1 MDTLVLY
8 LLQSGISLSMLYI
21 VYRLF
26 LSRDTFFQ
34 INRVYLISSVLFS
47 LIFPLIPLNL
57 AYSGANETYTV
68 MLDAIVINATKLQ
81 PAVSKHLSTFQIITI
96 IYLTGFSIFF
106 LRFLFQIGQLIII
119 IRKNGISHHEG
130 LSIVFIDRNYAPFS
144 FFGLIFINRKKL
156 SEQSIKEI
164 IDHEQV
170 HIKQRH
176 SIDLI
181 LFEFMTIIQW
191 FNPFIWFYRNS
202 IKSVH
207 EYLADEGVLL
217 KGYNSINYQ
226 ALLLEQ
232 STGIQVNDLT
242 NNFNHSLIK
251 KRIIMMTKTKSTFM
265 ARLKLM
271 LVTPVAL
278 LLVVAF
284 TASPLVKT
292 MAQNETKKEIK
303 KEIKT
308 ADQTKT
314 VAAGEEV
321 VFKVVDDMPEFS
333 GGDEGRMQYLIEN
346 IKYPETA
353 RKQGIQGTVYITFVV
368 EKDGSITGTRILR
381 GIGRG
386 CDEEAYRVVS
396 EMPAWNPG
404 KQRGEAVRV
413 QFNMPIKFTLG
424 NEEKIENGEGSDKTP
439 PPPPPPPKE
448 VLIKEKDGKTGTAPP
463 PPPPKKDKK

>member
-1 MDTLVLY
+1 MDKLLLY
-8 LLQSGISLSMLYI
+8 LVQSGISLMMLYI
-21 VYRLF
+21 VYWLF

-34 INRVYLISSVLFS
+34 MNRVYLVSSVMFS
-47 LIFPLIPLNL
+47 LIFPLIPINL
-57 AYSGANETYTV
+57 TYGSVNETYMV

-81 PAVSKHLSTFQIITI
+81 PAVYNHLNTFQIITI
-96 IYLTGFSIFF
+96 IYLTGLSIFL
-106 LRFLFQIGQLIII
+106 LRFIFQIGQLVFIIQ
-119 IRKNGISHHEG
+119 KNGVSHHEG
-130 LSIVFIDRNYAPFS
+130 LNIVFIDRNYAPFS

-156 SEQSIKEI
+156 TEESIREI

-181 LFEFMTIIQW
+181 LMELMTIFQW
-191 FNPFIWFYRNS
+191 FNPVVWFYRNS

-226 ALLLEQ
+226 KLLLEQ

-251 KRIIMMTKTKSTFM
+251 KRIIMMTKTKSPFM

-292 MAQNETKKEIK
+292 MAQTENER
-303 KEIKT
+303 EIKT
-308 ADQTKT
+308 VQQTKT
-314 VAAGEEV
+314 IAAGEEV
-321 VFKVVDDMPEFS
+321 VFTVVEEMPVYP
-333 GGDEGRMQYLIEN
+333 GGEEARMQYLASN
-346 IKYPETA
+346 IKYPEAA
-353 RKQGIQGTVYITFVV
+353 RKQGIQGTVYVTFVI
-368 EKDGSITGTRILR
+368 ERDGSVTDVRVLR
-381 GIGRG
+381 GIGGG
-386 CDEEAYRVVS
+386 CDEEAVRVLS
-396 EMPAWNPG
+396 SMPNWTPG
-404 KQRGEAVRV
+404 KQRGETVRV
-413 QFNMPIKFTLG
+413 QFNTPIKFNLG
-424 NEEKIENGEGSDKTP
+424 NGAKEEKVDM
-439 PPPPPPPKE
+439 KE
-448 VLIKEKDGKTGTAPP
+448 IAPDAP
-463 PPPPKKDKK
+463 PPPPKKEKK

>member
-8 LLQSGISLSMLYI
+8 LLQSGISLSMLYV
-21 VYRLF
+21 VYWLF
-26 LSRDTFFQ
+26 LRRDTFFQ
-34 INRVYLISSVLFS
+34 INRVYLVNAVLFS
-47 LIFPLIPLNL
+47 LIFPLIPLSL
-57 AYSGANETYTV
+57 PYTGANETYTV
-68 MLDAIVINATKLQ
+68 MLDAIVINATKLK
-81 PAVSKHLSTFQIITI
+81 PAVSSHLSTFQVITT
-96 IYLTGFSIFF
+96 IYFTGFSIFF

-130 LSIVFIDRNYAPFS
+130 LNIVFIDRNYAPFS

-156 SEQSIKEI
+156 SDGSIKEI

-176 SIDLI
+176 SMDLI
-181 LFEFMTIIQW
+181 IFELMTIIQW

-217 KGYNSINYQ
+217 KGYNRINYQ

-303 KEIKT
+303 TVVKT
-308 ADQTKT
+308 GDQTRT

-321 VFKVVDDMPEFS
+321 IFKVVEDMPRFP
-333 GGDEGRMQYLIEN
+333 GGNEAMMHYLQGN
-346 IKYPETA
+346 IKYPESA
-353 RKQGIQGTVYITFVV
+353 RKQGIQGTVYISFVV
-368 EKDGSITGTRILR
+368 EKDGAITGTKILR
-381 GIGRG
+381 GIGRE
-386 CDEEAYRVVS
+386 CDEEALRVING
-396 EMPAWNPG
+396 MPAWEPG
-404 KQRGEAVRV
+404 TQRGEAVRV

-424 NEEKIENGEGSDKTP
+424 NKEKIENGEGSDKTP
-439 PPPPPPPKE
+439 PPPPPPPK
-448 VLIKEKDGKTGTAPP
+448 K
-463 PPPPKKDKK
+463 